1 MSFRD
6 LEEDPLFVD
15 DFSPENRLSSP
26 DWLSNSP
33 THSPY
38 HAKPDGKTEVHK
50 IVNRYT
56 VFPRKHVPYL
66 VTYFKLFGSKIPA
79 SCNPIMFLL
88 CLLQFPVFGA

>member
-1 MSFRD
+1 MEWNAFYIESANGCFVMSFRD

-56 VFPRKHVPYL
+56 VFPRKHVPCY
-66 VTYFKLFGSKIPA
+66 TF
-79 SCNPIMFLL
+79 
-88 CLLQFPVFGA
+88 